1 MRHMGAAELQSWLAA
16 QAGPVALVDVREP
29 WEFQLCRIEGSTHVP
44 LGQLPQRLGELDPA
58 LPTVMICHHGVRS
71 LRAAA
76 FLEHCGFTD
85 VVNLSGGIDAWA
97 RTVEPAMAV
106 Y

>member
-1 MRHMGAAELQSWLAA
+1 MRHMAATQLHSWLATDRVS
-16 QAGPVALVDVREP
+16 VALLDVREP
-29 WEFQLCRIEGSTHVP
+29 WEFDVCRIEGARLIP
-44 LGQLPQRLGELDPA
+44 LSQLPGRLGELDPA
-58 LPTVMICHHGVRS
+58 RPTVVICHHGVRS

-76 FLEHCGFTD
+76 YLEHCGFED

-97 RTVEPAMAV
+97 RTVDEGMAI

>member
-1 MRHMGAAELQSWLAA
+1 MRHMSAQQLHSWLSTEPRA
-16 QAGPVALVDVREP
+16 VELLDVREP
-29 WEFQLCRIEGSTHVP
+29 WEFGVCRLEGSRLIP
-44 LGQLPQRLGELDPA
+44 LSQLPARLPELDA
-58 LPTVMICHHGVRS
+58 GRTTVVICHHGVRS

-76 FLEHCGFTD
+76 YLEHCGFGD

-97 RTVEPAMAV
+97 RTVDRDMAL

>member
-1 MRHMGAAELQSWLAA
+1 MRHMGPSQLQAWLAA
-16 QAGPVALVDVREP
+16 EKGPAQLLDVREP
-29 WEFQLCRIEGSTHVP
+29 WEFERCRLEGSRLIP
-44 LGQLPQRLGELDPA
+44 LAQLPARAGELDPGRT
-58 LPTVMICHHGVRS
+58 TVVICHHGVRS

-76 FLEHCGFTD
+76 YLEHCGFED

-97 RTVEPAMAV
+97 RTLDRSMAL

>member
-1 MRHMGAAELQSWLAA
+1 MRHMHPPELKAWLAGEK
-16 QAGPVALVDVREP
+16 GPVNLVDVREP
-29 WEFQLCRIEGSTHVP
+29 WEFEVCRIEGARLIP
-44 LGQLPQRLGELDPA
+44 LGQLPARLGELDA
-58 LPTVMICHHGVRS
+58 SRPTVMICHHGVRS

-76 FLEHCGFTD
+76 FLEHCGFGD

-97 RTVEPAMAV
+97 KTVDPAMAV